1 MFLTLLALIGAW
13 FGFAN
18 PWLHFPVAIFLL
30 PGALILSVSQATSP
44 GQAFR
49 NGLLIALP
57 GYAASLYWLAIPV
70 HDFGGFPW
78 VLALPCPILVGVVL
92 AAYAGIFCL
101 GIYVLGSKNN
111 NLVGPLFSGVLWATL
126 ELGRNYFLTG
136 FPWLTLSSAFG
147 PWPWALQLAAW
158 CGAFGLSGILVSMTH
173 LALQRSKKAY
183 FGLICL
189 TLLILF
195 PGLYPL
201 HTPSAEK
208 TAITLVQGNIDQD
221 QKWDPD
227 MQKSTL
233 DTYAQLSR
241 EALALQPTDLL
252 IWPETALPF
261 YYQDHIDL
269 TFSLQ
274 DTLTQLNTP
283 LLVGAPAYSR
293 TQAHEKAPYVLHNRA
308 YLIGS
313 KGQTLSWYDKEHLVP
328 FGEYVPLDNW
338 LPFLAK
344 LVPGEYE
351 FRPSIYVAPLS
362 LGSMSM
368 GILICYEAIFPEL
381 AQVRVTQGA
390 NLLINISNDAWFGH
404 SSAPLQHLYL
414 AVLRAIEQN
423 RSLVRGTNTGIS
435 AFITPTGK
443 ISTHT
448 NIFVPALLHQED
460 VPLLTKTT
468 FFHDHFHIIQM
479 AFPLL
484 SAGLLAI
491 GLITKRKPIY

>member
-233 DTYAQLSR
+233 DTYAQL
-241 EALALQPTDLL
+241 
-252 IWPETALPF
+252 
-261 YYQDHIDL
+261 
-269 TFSLQ
+269 
-274 DTLTQLNTP
+274 
-283 LLVGAPAYSR
+283 
-293 TQAHEKAPYVLHNRA
+293 
-308 YLIGS
+308 
-313 KGQTLSWYDKEHLVP
+313 
-328 FGEYVPLDNW
+328 
-338 LPFLAK
+338 
-344 LVPGEYE
+344 
-351 FRPSIYVAPLS
+351 
-362 LGSMSM
+362 
-368 GILICYEAIFPEL
+368 
-381 AQVRVTQGA
+381 
-390 NLLINISNDAWFGH
+390 
-404 SSAPLQHLYL
+404 
-414 AVLRAIEQN
+414 
-423 RSLVRGTNTGIS
+423 
-435 AFITPTGK
+435 
-443 ISTHT
+443 
-448 NIFVPALLHQED
+448 
-460 VPLLTKTT
+460 
-468 FFHDHFHIIQM
+468 
-479 AFPLL
+479 
-484 SAGLLAI
+484 
-491 GLITKRKPIY
+491 